1 MLDAIRSEQYKTRHT
16 KIFTILC
23 VGALVLG
30 VITVYM
36 NHSMYMAGKIKELSG
51 ENALKSGMS
60 NISVAIILCSI
71 FLDVNL
77 GSEFQNRTLQLSA
90 SFGNNRKIIFVSKGI
105 VNIFY
110 SVILSF
116 LYPMVLICVT
126 TMLYGWTNDTF
137 SFGMIFLKLLV
148 TILLEIT
155 IFLMCFGVEFI
166 MEGSK
171 AGLLFNVLVIG
182 IGFPIL
188 QSLGEKI
195 NLIKRILEV
204 TPIGYLDVW
213 VKQDIDINF
222 IAKILII
229 VVVWS
234 ISTLSLSYIIFKRR
248 DLK

>member
-1 MLDAIRSEQYKTRHT
+1 MIYRVRSEQYKTRHT

-116 LYPMVLICVT
+116 LYPMVLTCVT

>member
-116 LYPMVLICVT
+116 LYPIVLTCVT

>member
-1 MLDAIRSEQYKTRHT
+1 MVSSSKFRILLTLKRKNLITLFDSKIGLQSKTEKCGRT
-16 KIFTILC
+16 LTAEIF
-23 VGALVLG
+23 
-30 VITVYM
+30 
-36 NHSMYMAGKIKELSG
+36 SKSD
-51 ENALKSGMS
+51 ALKSGMS

-116 LYPMVLICVT
+116 LYPMVLTCVT

>member
-90 SFGNNRKIIFVSKGI
+90 SFGNNRKITFVSKGI

-116 LYPMVLICVT
+116 LYPMVLTCVT